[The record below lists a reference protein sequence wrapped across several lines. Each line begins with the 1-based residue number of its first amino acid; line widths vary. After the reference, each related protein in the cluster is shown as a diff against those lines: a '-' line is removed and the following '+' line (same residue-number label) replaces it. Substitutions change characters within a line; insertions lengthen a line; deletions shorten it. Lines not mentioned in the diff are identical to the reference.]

1 MVGFFKRGPDHP
13 CNCFRKPT
21 AFEITGC
28 KTNNCLTNCHWCL
41 LYQTITHASNYY
53 DTMHIIAIYTVKN
66 LQQLLP
72 KFRFRRGYI
81 QIQTFG
87 INLCLADVGK

>member
-1 MVGFFKRGPDHP
+1 MR
-13 CNCFRKPT
+13 
-21 AFEITGC
+21 AIT
-28 KTNNCLTNCHWCL
+28 TT
-41 LYQTITHASNYY
+41 Q
-53 DTMHIIAIYTVKN
+53 MHIIAIYTVKN